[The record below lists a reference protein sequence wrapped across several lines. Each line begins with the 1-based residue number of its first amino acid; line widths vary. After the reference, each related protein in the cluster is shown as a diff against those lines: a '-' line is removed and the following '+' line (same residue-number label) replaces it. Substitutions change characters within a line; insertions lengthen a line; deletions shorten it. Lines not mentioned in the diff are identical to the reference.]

1 MASNSIM
8 GVRIA
13 SLGKEKKMN
22 KRLYA
27 LFTVAII
34 PALLLSAC
42 GPGNKVAES
51 KLGRV
56 MNPAVPAPDLEQL
69 VAGNTAFAFDL
80 YQALSPSNGN
90 MVFSPYSI
98 SLAFAMV
105 YGGARGETASQM
117 AQTLHYTLADGQFH
131 PAFNAL
137 DLDLT
142 RRPEQATDVAQKER
156 FQLNIANSLWGQ
168 DGWPFLPDYLDLLA
182 VNYGA
187 GMHLVDF
194 EHATENARK
203 QINDW
208 VSNQTNKRIQDIIP
222 QGMLD
227 PSTRLALANA
237 IYFKATWEHQFDPNK
252 TADGSFT
259 LLDGNTVSVPMM
271 GMETGEDYAYTAG
284 EGWQAI
290 AMPYKGGLTEMVVIV
305 PDLGN
310 FATFESTLTADRYNQ
325 ILAALQTQKVFL
337 SMPKFTFET
346 LYGLSDTLKQMGM
359 KDAFDPSLAD
369 FSGMDGQHTLYIG
382 DALHKAFIAV
392 DEKGTEAAAATI
404 VLMMMGAIPPQGVVL
419 TIDRPFFYA
428 IRDVPS
434 GTILFMGRVVDP
446 R

>member
-1 MASNSIM
+1 M
-8 GVRIA
+8 
-13 SLGKEKKMN
+13 MN
-22 KRLYA
+22 KRLYT
-27 LFTVAII
+27 LFTAVII
-34 PALLLSAC
+34 PALFLTAC
-42 GPGNKVAES
+42 GPGKVAES
-51 KLGRV
+51 KLERV
-56 MNPAVPAPDLEQL
+56 MNPDVAAPDLEQL
-69 VAGNTAFAFDL
+69 VAGNTSFAFDL

-90 MVFSPYSI
+90 MVYSPYSI

-117 AQTLHYTLADGQFH
+117 AQTLHYTLAEEQFH

-137 DLDLT
+137 DLNLT
-142 RRPEQATDVAQKER
+142 RRSDQATDVSQKER

-208 VSNQTNKRIQDIIP
+208 VSNQTNKHIQDIIP

-237 IYFKATWEHQFDPNK
+237 IYFKATWEHEFDPNK
-252 TADGSFT
+252 TSDGPFN
-259 LLDGNTVSVPMM
+259 LLDGETVNVPMM
-271 GMETGEDYAYTAG
+271 EMESGEQFSYAAG
-284 EGWQAI
+284 DGWQAI
-290 AMPYKGGLTEMVVIV
+290 ALPYKGGLTEMVVIV

-310 FATFESTLTADRYNQ
+310 FSAFESTLTADRYNE

-346 LYGLSDTLKQMGM
+346 LYGLSDTLIQMGM

-369 FSGMDGQHTLYIG
+369 FSGMDGTHTLYIG

-404 VLMMMGAIPPQGVVL
+404 VLMMAGAMPPEGVVL
-419 TIDRPFFYA
+419 TIDQPFFYV

>member
-1 MASNSIM
+1 
-8 GVRIA
+8 
-13 SLGKEKKMN
+13 MN

-27 LFTVAII
+27 LFTAVII

-42 GPGNKVAES
+42 RPGKVAES
-51 KLGRV
+51 KLERV
-56 MNPAVPAPDLEQL
+56 LNPEVAAPDVEQL

-80 YQALSPSNGN
+80 YQELSPSSGN

-117 AQTLHYTLADGQFH
+117 AQTLHYTLADEQFH

-142 RRPEQATDVAQKER
+142 QRPDHATDVAQKDR

-168 DGWPFLPDYLDLLA
+168 DGWSFLPDYLDLLA

-208 VSNQTNKRIQDIIP
+208 VSNQTNKHIQDIIP
-222 QGMLD
+222 QGMPD
-227 PSTRLALANA
+227 PSTRLVLANA
-237 IYFKATWEHQFDPNK
+237 IYFKATWENEFDPNK

-259 LLDGNTVSVPMM
+259 LLDGETVNVPIM
-271 GMETGEDYAYTAG
+271 GMETGEQFSYAAG
-284 EGWQAI
+284 DGWQAV
-290 AMPYKGGLTEMVVIV
+290 ALPYKGGLTEMVVIV

-310 FATFESTLTADRYNQ
+310 FNAFESTMTADRYNE
-325 ILAALQTQKVFL
+325 IVTDLQTQKVFL

-346 LYGLSDTLKQMGM
+346 LYGLSDTLIQMGM

-369 FSGMDGQHTLYIG
+369 FSGMDGTHTLYIG

-404 VLMMMGAIPPQGVVL
+404 VLMMAGAMPPQGVVL
-419 TIDRPFFYA
+419 TIDRPFFYV